1 MNPEK
6 KAQCTV
12 VVTRDDTALD
22 VAIKAAE
29 EKIREENLKINI
41 QKLQK
46 QLLEKIWRMR
56 NLRKRTRT
64 FLWKM

>member
-29 EKIREENLKINI
+29 EKIREENFEINI